1 MWFDRIVIK
10 YNSISRNE
18 YRTKLYNKEYITL
31 IILIVEY
38 VIISLIIRK
47 LKSMNF
53 VFCNTKEW
61 GEVKEEAR
69 I

>member
-18 YRTKLYNKEYITL
+18 YRTKLYNKEYITP

-53 VFCNTKEW
+53 FFCNTKEW